1 MKYFDWVWARLNEP
15 STYAGFAACCLALA
29 AALQSHQPLYIAV
42 LAGIAAMV
50 KRG

>member
-1 MKYFDWVWARLNEP
+1 MTYLNWVWARLNEA
-15 STYAGFAACCLALA
+15 STYAGIAACALAVA

-50 KRG
+50 KKG